1 MPKRKRIDDKLEW
14 IETLHYPSYR
24 QNRDKYRAI
33 LGIGGNIGDTVRRFE
48 HLFCY
53 IKSSSRD
60 IKIIETSPILEN
72 PPFGYKEQNN
82 FFNAVLYI
90 STNLTHIELLKR
102 VNMIESK
109 FRRVRSFKDAPRTL
123 DIDIIFHSLSRVDRE
138 FLKIPHIGW
147 RDRESVLLPLCR
159 LNHFQRYSKFRLK
172 REPIRAG
179 VAKGELWLKRHL

>member
-24 QNRDKYRAI
+24 QNRGKYIAL

-48 HLFCY
+48 HLFYY
-53 IKSSSRD
+53 IQSSRD

-90 STNLTHIELLKR
+90 STTLTPIELLKR
-102 VNMIESK
+102 VNIIESK
-109 FRRVRSFKDAPRTL
+109 FKRVRSFKDAPRTL
-123 DIDIIFHSLSRVDRE
+123 DIDIIFHSLSKVDRE
-138 FLKIPHIGW
+138 YLKIPHIGW
-147 RDRESVLLPLCR
+147 RDRESVLLPLGR
-159 LNHFQRYSKFRLK
+159 LKHFQKYSKFRFK
-172 REPIRAG
+172 KEPIQAG
-179 VAKGELWLKRHL
+179 IAKGELWLKRHL